1 MSEQKNP
8 PADPQKSPLTS
19 AGQIPTAPP
28 QKPDKPRVVM
38 ASADPLSD
46 GVDMTLVDPESLD
59 PDMHYRF
66 AYESSN
72 RLSRLYAMGYRTV
85 KRSEDGVKLLY
96 DMQQGA
102 AEDLIRIGDTVMVCI
117 PKKIHNERRARRD
130 RLREARLSAPE
141 GQFRKKAAKANVP
154 ITDREMNSK

>member
-1 MSEQKNP
+1 MSESKTTSG
-8 PADPQKSPLTS
+8 AEKATLTS
-19 AGQIPTAPP
+19 AAQVPSTPP

-38 ASADPLSD
+38 ATADPLSD

-66 AYESSN
+66 ANASTN

-85 KRSEDGVKLLY
+85 KRSDDGVRLLY
-96 DMQQGA
+96 DMEQGA
-102 AEDLIRIGDTVMVCI
+102 AEDLIRLGDTVMVCI
-117 PKKIHNERRARRD
+117 PKKIYEERRARRD